1 MFLVAG
7 AGVDVL
13 VLTVVLPL
21 VLPTAQ
27 SVEATAVFANRELSP
42 RLSPNPVQV
51 WPAFFQLYIYT
62 KLNGEKIVY
71 MMHYTR
77 FNQHKGK
84 GIYMICIWVRFV

>member
-1 MFLVAG
+1 MGVLSLFLVAG

-51 WPAFFQLYIYT
+51 CSTLPAI
-62 KLNGEKIVY
+62 LNGGKILELRFKQHREKAF
-71 MMHYTR
+71 T
-77 FNQHKGK
+77 
-84 GIYMICIWVRFV
+84 